1 MNPRTATCLPATRPL
16 PTSIEASRGFSDGAK
31 QHAALIPLVRRPWLL
46 RAGTANLMIRPAV
59 TRDLEAVANMHAR
72 CSARSLLDR
81 YRTGGRGPSVT
92 ALQRQLRRPL
102 CFVAATPRGAILA
115 MAIAGIDV
123 NHGAESAQI
132 GVLVEDEWQGIG
144 IGRELIVHLAV
155 AAVVCGY
162 TEMVAYTATST
173 VPVQRLLNEV
183 GHPRLV
189 SDPTHSHLHMS
200 LPESAALGLGAV
212 RERLAS

>member
-1 MNPRTATCLPATRPL
+1 MSCPRNPALSRFIAMNPRTATCLPATRPL
-16 PTSIEASRGFSDGAK
+16 PTPIEASRGFADGAK

-46 RAGTANLMIRPAV
+46 RAGTANLLIRPA
-59 TRDLEAVANMHAR
+59 
-72 CSARSLLDR
+72 
-81 YRTGGRGPSVT
+81 VT

-132 GVLVEDEWQGIG
+132 GILVEDEWQGIG
-144 IGRELIVHLAV
+144 IGRELIVHLAG

-162 TEMVAYTATST
+162 TEMIAYTATST
-173 VPVQRLLNEV
+173 VPIQRLLHEV

-189 SDPTHSHLHMS
+189 ADPTHSHLHTT